1 VVVALRVDRCVY
13 VRCPAVPVD
22 DETTAAASSEES
34 TPHAPCF
41 RLSVLDPLGLFASLP
56 GAEETSAA
64 AAKPAGTAGAGNA
77 AAAAAAAGTA
87 AVKGEAE
94 RSNVRQTEAGPV
106 LKMPADETFT

>member
-1 VVVALRVDRCVY
+1 VF
-13 VRCPAVPVD
+13 VRCPAAAVD

-64 AAKPAGTAGAGNA
+64 AAKPTGTAGAGNA
-77 AAAAAAAGTA
+77 TAAAGTA

-106 LKMPADETFT
+106 LKMPADETFI